1 MDPLSRSLQ
10 SIPQQLKTALRQ
22 SLQDR
27 RLYVRLQFGSA
38 LGLGVGLILAV
49 ALISDVFS
57 TSSTRLGD
65 LLYQAPAA
73 TRHVV
78 IVAIDDESLKEIGPL
93 PWSRATL
100 GALIDAIVAASP
112 RVLALDFVLPEST
125 PEDDGLARALE
136 RAPTVVQPVIG
147 VETTRYLS
155 DARTLPRFD
164 FVLAPTPMLRT
175 RNTRLAHATIFPDS
189 DGVVRH
195 IPLIIESNGVRYPTL
210 GLAALAMYQQRA
222 LDVRLEERAV
232 VWDAQRIPTDSYG
245 QMKIIFANPTTRVIV
260 SAAALLRGRAN
271 TAALRDSIV
280 LIGVTSSRAHNY
292 ITPAW
297 SARRLA
303 SVEVHACVIET
314 IWRKHFL
321 TPQDRLTEIV
331 MIFLMAIL
339 AGATVLH
346 FRLLSALAL
355 TIIYF
360 LLYLGYA
367 FALFSRGTLVQ
378 PFYPLLALVLV
389 FIGAMIFRYFS
400 QERRREA
407 LVHLFRRYVAPEAV
421 EQVTRDFDR
430 GASPLSGVQ
439 RRVSIL
445 CIDLRDVNHLA
456 TTLSPEALFQLIN
469 QYTTLIVTRIFQRN
483 GAIVQ
488 CTGEQIIA
496 AWNLLL
502 QQPDHAYQALL
513 ASIEIKEELAAF
525 NLNHTPPLAC
535 RFGMGVTTG
544 YVLAGRLSSAPH
556 TEYTVIGEIVSIA
569 ERLAVRPERSI
580 FIDEATYARVGDEFP
595 MREAKP
601 VKLRRQADSYRVWQ
615 VVLATGGE
623 EIEDDWSIEN

>member
-57 TSSTRLGD
+57 TSSTRLSD

-73 TRHVV
+73 TRQVV
-78 IVAIDDESLKEIGPL
+78 IVAIDDASLKEIGPL

-100 GALIDAIVAASP
+100 AMLMDAIAAASP
-112 RVLALDFVLPEST
+112 RVIALDLLLPESAS
-125 PEDDGLARALE
+125 EDDRLARALE

-155 DARTLPRFD
+155 DGRALPRFD
-164 FVLAPTPMLRT
+164 FVLAPTPTLRT
-175 RNTRLAHATIFPDS
+175 RNTYLAHATILPDS

-195 IPLIIESNGVRYPTL
+195 IPLVIESNGVRYPTL

-222 LDVRLEERAV
+222 LDVRLDARAV
-232 VWDAQRIPTDSYG
+232 VWGTQHIPTDSQG
-245 QMKIIFANPTTRVIV
+245 LMKIVFVNPTTQVVIP
-260 SAAALLRGRAN
+260 AAAILRGRAN
-271 TAALRDSIV
+271 TTLLRDSIV
-280 LIGVTSSRAHNY
+280 LIGATASRAHNY
-292 ITPAW
+292 ITSAW

-303 SVEVHACVIET
+303 SVEVHASVIET
-314 IWRKHFL
+314 ILHKRFL
-321 TPQDRLTEIV
+321 IPQDRLTEIV

-339 AGATVLH
+339 AGATVPH

-378 PFYPLLALVLV
+378 PLYPLLALALV

-407 LVHLFRRYVAPEAV
+407 LVNLFRRYVAPEAV

-430 GASPLSGVQ
+430 GAAPLSGVQ

-456 TTLSPEALFQLIN
+456 TTFSPEALFQLIN
-469 QYTTLIVTRIFQRN
+469 QYTTLIVTRIFQHN
-483 GAIVQ
+483 GTIIQ
-488 CTGEQIIA
+488 CTGEQVIA

-502 QQPDHAYQALL
+502 PQPNHARQALV
-513 ASIEIKEELAAF
+513 ASIEIKEDLAAF

-544 YVLAGRLSSAPH
+544 HVLAGRLSSALH
-556 TEYTVIGEIVSIA
+556 TEYTVIGEIVSVA

-595 MREAKP
+595 IREVKP
-601 VKLRRQADSYRVWQ
+601 VKLRRQADPYRVWQ
-615 VVLATGGE
+615 VILATGE
-623 EIEDDWSIEN
+623 EIEEEWGTEN